1 MTFRLH
7 RVLRQ
12 SVVCALVLPGILLLR
27 GLASGD
33 EALQPPI
40 DRKAWMVSSPT
51 QPLKVLKAPSYGPDY
66 PNLTDYMRVL
76 ERFPL
81 QGERGWRGNYLGDP
95 NLGFFGDP
103 DSSEM
108 GLRAMGNYIF
118 VMALLAA
125 DPAYDDSVT
134 GISREH
140 VLKRARQCLDYM
152 TRSHVTGDIVCG
164 DGKKWGDHWQS
175 AWWAAK
181 MALGAQ
187 LIWDRLSPEQRE
199 RVERVVT
206 HEASRHL
213 SRKAPG
219 GSFRD
224 TKSEENAWD
233 TEVMAAAI
241 ALFPKHPKA
250 PEWRAKLIEFDLN
263 SLSTLDDQTS
273 SAIVDGRPLKEQ
285 VYTEN
290 VHADYT
296 IENHGAYHTCYMS
309 CPLHSLAWG
318 YYALTSA
325 KQPVPEAQFH
335 HFVDVWERM
344 KPTFL
349 DRRFAYVEGKDWP
362 RYAYGMYFIMP
373 ALVTLQQ
380 PFGDQAAREIE
391 KRRFRTF
398 EEEQYSNGDGTFFG
412 KRFTLNQM
420 MHRLSEYETD
430 CYANLGAC
438 YLLHKGKGAF
448 MKPPSSAD
456 YQRMVSGGF
465 VSEPAEFAVS
475 HSPELFSS
483 FAWKALNGRY
493 PIALFIPAGM
503 DDAAEWGLNNLTGR
517 IEAAG
522 IDPKLTRS
530 EHTDRA
536 DWAGFHTAGRLTCF
550 SAENSRPAYSHE
562 IEYTVNTVRGTALID
577 CRFIAH
583 QPITVNSIEGLRLL
597 VQSDIFNKGRRRY
610 LSDEGSKLVAF
621 DINAPQPEKETMTN
635 IRVGDAWVNI
645 DNRLGIVRLHGSEP
659 FVLRNSNRRNAPWG
673 SIHFDALDCP
683 APGGPRSFGA
693 GDEILHTRFLLVA
706 GDARKT
712 ARLAEDANSGIGRE
726 ERILTSQARP
736 R

>member
-1 MTFRLH
+1 MMLRTAVLLVCLAALPAASAHGAPEASPERARVIAAELPRL
-7 RVLRQ
+7 RTDFAAAPLVELGPEGALSREYLRRIRAYLPYIQ
-12 SVVCALVLPGILLLR
+12 SNMKDWGPEPGAR
-27 GLASGD
+27 YHKRDGSQEHDVRQNASVAFGL
-33 EALQPPI
+33 
-40 DRKAWMVSSPT
+40 
-51 QPLKVLKAPSYGPDY
+51 
-66 PNLTDYMRVL
+66 
-76 ERFPL
+76 
-81 QGERGWRGNYLGDP
+81 
-95 NLGFFGDP
+95 
-103 DSSEM
+103 
-108 GLRAMGNYIF
+108 
-118 VMALLAA
+118 ALLAGYSA
-125 DPAYDDSVT
+125 DQKSPAVQQSLADAKAIVRYLAVT
-134 GISREH
+134 H
-140 VLKRARQCLDYM
+140 KANFLP
-152 TRSHVTGDIVCG
+152 TGG
-164 DGKKWGDHWQS
+164 GTQWGDHWQS

-380 PFGDQAAREIE
+380 QFGDQAAREIE

-420 MHRLSEYETD
+420 MHRLSEYE
-430 CYANLGAC
+430 LS
-438 YLLHKGKGAF
+438 LIHI
-448 MKPPSSAD
+448 
-456 YQRMVSGGF
+456 
-465 VSEPAEFAVS
+465 SEP
-475 HSPELFSS
+475 
-483 FAWKALNGRY
+483 
-493 PIALFIPAGM
+493 
-503 DDAAEWGLNNLTGR
+503 T
-517 IEAAG
+517 
-522 IDPKLTRS
+522 
-530 EHTDRA
+530 
-536 DWAGFHTAGRLTCF
+536 
-550 SAENSRPAYSHE
+550 
-562 IEYTVNTVRGTALID
+562 
-577 CRFIAH
+577 
-583 QPITVNSIEGLRLL
+583 RLL
-597 VQSDIFNKGRRRY
+597 SISYAVFCLKKKIS
-610 LSDEGSKLVAF
+610 
-621 DINAPQPEKETMTN
+621 
-635 IRVGDAWVNI
+635 
-645 DNRLGIVRLHGSEP
+645 P
-659 FVLRNSNRRNAPWG
+659 FY
-673 SIHFDALDCP
+673 IH
-683 APGGPRSFGA
+683 
-693 GDEILHTRFLLVA
+693 
-706 GDARKT
+706 KK
-712 ARLAEDANSGIGRE
+712 
-726 ERILTSQARP
+726 
-736 R
+736 